1 MEPQCK
7 FHPPRESKYKRQTSK
22 LKKENSCSGN
32 RRASLGHI
40 PACAGGRKRVFAQS
54 KQISGNDL
62 HLCINDFGLAR
73 RRERRVGGGWSGGM
87 VGVGKG

>member
-1 MEPQCK
+1 M
-7 FHPPRESKYKRQTSK
+7 
-22 LKKENSCSGN
+22 
-32 RRASLGHI
+32 SLGHI

-73 RRERRVGGGWSGGM
+73 RRERRGCEGGWSVGR